1 MAVTAR
7 VAARGLAAVANR
19 IRGMFRIE
27 AVKDFDVANVPAL
40 CEIDGRGK
48 RELMFPFGFAAVPKA
63 SDSNG
68 DAMVLTAGVGSD
80 AVGLLTFDYR
90 EQPTDLTAG
99 ESRLYDANG
108 HEITGTSSGWEV
120 KGNVDADGFVDADSG
135 FKKGGTAG
143 KNGTLT
149 IIVTIAEEPVT
160 LAAVT
165 VSGGLITGVSPT
177 SPTTWVGD

>member
-19 IRGMFRIE
+19 VRGLFRIE
-27 AVKDFDVANVPAL
+27 AVKSFDAANVPAL
-40 CEIDGRGK
+40 VEVAGRGN
-48 RELMFPFGFAAVPKA
+48 RDLLFPFGFAAVPKA

-68 DAMVLTAGVGSD
+68 DAMVLMAGSGSD
-80 AVGLLTFDYR
+80 AVGLMTFDFR

-135 FKKGGTAG
+135 FKKGGTTG
-143 KNGTLT
+143 VSGTLT
-149 IIVTIAEEPVT
+149 VTVGAPAPAAVATIVIKGGIVTSVT
-160 LAAVT
+160 GTGAAV
-165 VSGGLITGVSPT
+165 
-177 SPTTWVGD
+177 WVPAV